1 MNFGLSPGLKSLLT
15 DASAR
20 EFSNLAQPLLNQPD
34 GIGEDQFRQLM
45 ADYGSILA
53 QELDLMRKEIVEE
66 QTIARMKQ
74 LGYSPA
80 GEDKNGIVFFN
91 TPDSDYRIMAKV
103 NPANGQLSMR
113 FVRAAGSERVKAGI
127 TTAQKRRDREK
138 ASQWRKHIHILAQ
151 LPEKESGIKLKE
163 VYRVEPDDDDVLVV
177 VDSRLAATEDDDR
190 QAGGFAR

>member
-1 MNFGLSPGLKSLLT
+1 MNFSLSAGMKSLLT
-15 DASAR
+15 DARAR
-20 EFSNLAQPLLNQPD
+20 ELSNLAQPLLNQPD

-53 QELDLMRKEIVEE
+53 QELDLKRKEIVEG

-80 GEDKNGIVFFN
+80 CEDKNGIVFFN
-91 TPDSDYRIMAKV
+91 TPDGDYRIMAKV
-103 NPANGQLSMR
+103 NPANDQLSMR
-113 FVRAAGSERVKAGI
+113 FVRVAGCEREKAGI

-138 ASQWRKHIHILAQ
+138 ASQWRKHVDILAQ

-163 VYRVEPDDDDVLVV
+163 VYRVEPDDDVLAV
-177 VDSRLAATEDDDR
+177 VDSRLAATEDDAR
-190 QAGGFAR
+190 QAAGFAR